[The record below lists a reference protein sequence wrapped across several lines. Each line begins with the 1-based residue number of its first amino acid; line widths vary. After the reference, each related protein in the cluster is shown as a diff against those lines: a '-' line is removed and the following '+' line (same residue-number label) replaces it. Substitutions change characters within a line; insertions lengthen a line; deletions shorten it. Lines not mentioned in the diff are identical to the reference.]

1 MQVLAIPARWRIGRC
16 AMALAAVLCAPAPAA
31 RAKEPPQTFS
41 GDYVVSFL
49 GLTVARSRVSAV
61 LEDGRFSMEGTL
73 ASAGFARFFDDTDGT
88 VAASGGFAG
97 DRTRPASF
105 RLAYRQG
112 EKPTTTVMTFAKGK
126 VAKAETLP
134 PPKPR
139 GADWV
144 SVAPGDLDGV
154 VDPLSATLVKAKRPQ
169 DVCRRRVA
177 VFDGEMRLDLALSP
191 VAEGSGKVDGQPVE
205 TVTCKAAVKPVSGF
219 RKGRR
224 ALEFLEKR
232 SRIMVVLAPLGTTG
246 VYAPV
251 HATVGTEIG
260 TVTIR
265 ARGFRAD

>member
-1 MQVLAIPARWRIGRC
+1 MQGMALPVRWRIGRQ
-16 AMALAAVLCAPAPAA
+16 ATALLAALCALMPAA
-31 RAKEPPQTFS
+31 QAKEPPQTFS

-88 VAASGGFAG
+88 VASSGGFS
-97 DRTRPASF
+97 DNSTRPASF

-112 EKPTTTVMTFAKGK
+112 EKPTTTVMSFAKGR
-126 VAKAETLP
+126 VVKAETLP
-134 PPKPR
+134 LPKPR

-144 SVAPGDLDGV
+144 TVAPGDLDGV
-154 VDPLSATLVKAKRPQ
+154 VDPLSATLVKASGPQ

-191 VAEGSGKVDGQPVE
+191 VAEGSGRVDGEPVA
-205 TVTCKAAVKPVSGF
+205 TVTCKAKVKPVSGF

-260 TVTIR
+260 TVSIR